1 MEQSSL
7 SVDEMTPMTQ
17 ARFPDL
23 KDAGVL
29 VTGGG
34 SGIGASLVEAFAMQG
49 AKVSFID
56 IAEAPSVALVERL
69 AATAPHPV
77 HYFRADLSDIDAIKR
92 TVDTAAAATGG
103 IKVLVNNAAWDDR
116 HDIDS
121 VTEAYWD
128 ANQAV
133 NLKQMFFTVQAALPH
148 LRQAKD
154 ASIINFSS
162 ISFLLN
168 MGELPSYAAAKAGII
183 GLTKSLA
190 GRLGSENIRVN
201 TLLPGMIV
209 TERQK
214 ELWLTDEGI
223 TATTARQCLKRTLIA
238 ADLAGPCLFLASSA
252 SSAITAQSIIVD
264 GGLL

>member
-1 MEQSSL
+1 M
-7 SVDEMTPMTQ
+7 DETMSMTQ
-17 ARFPDL
+17 AQFPDL

-29 VTGGG
+29 ITGGG

-49 AKVSFID
+49 AKVAFID
-56 IAEAPSVALVERL
+56 IAEEPSAALVQRL
-69 AATAPHPV
+69 AGVAPHPV
-77 HYFRADLSDIDAIKR
+77 HFFKTDLSDIPAIGR
-92 TVDTAAAATGG
+92 TVDAAASATGG

-116 HDIDS
+116 HDIDT

-133 NLKQMFFTVQAALPH
+133 NLKQMFFTVQAALPY
-148 LRQAKD
+148 LRQAKN
-154 ASIINFSS
+154 ASIVNFSS

-190 GRLGSENIRVN
+190 GRLGPDNIRVN

-214 ELWLTDEGI
+214 DLWLTDDGI
-223 TATTARQCLKRTLIA
+223 AATTARQCLKRTLVA
-238 ADLAGPCLFLASSA
+238 ADLVGPSLFLASSA

>member
-1 MEQSSL
+1 MIEAQ
-7 SVDEMTPMTQ
+7 
-17 ARFPDL
+17 FPDL

-29 VTGGG
+29 ITGGG
-34 SGIGASLVEAFAMQG
+34 SGIGAALVEAFAAQG
-49 AKVSFID
+49 ARVAFID
-56 IAEAPSVALVERL
+56 IAEEPSAAL
-69 AATAPHPV
+69 AARLSATARHPV
-77 HYFRADLSDIDAIKR
+77 TFFKADLRDVKAIGD
-92 TVDTAAAATGG
+92 VVNEAATSTGG

-116 HDIDS
+116 HDIDT

-128 ANQAV
+128 NNQSV
-133 NLKQMFFTVQAALPH
+133 NLKQMFFTIQAALPH
-148 LRQAKD
+148 LRQARD

-190 GRLGSENIRVN
+190 GRLGPENIRVN
-201 TLLPGMIV
+201 ALLPGMIV

-214 ELWLTDEGI
+214 ELWLTDDGI
-223 TATTARQCLKRTLIA
+223 ATTTGRQCLKNTLYA

-252 SSAITAQSIIVD
+252 SRAITAQSIIVD

>member
-1 MEQSSL
+1 M
-7 SVDEMTPMTQ
+7 DETMSMMQ
-17 ARFPDL
+17 AQFPDL

-29 VTGGG
+29 ITGGG
-34 SGIGASLVEAFAMQG
+34 SGIGASLVEAFAMQR
-49 AKVSFID
+49 AKVAFID
-56 IAEAPSVALVERL
+56 IAEEPSAALVQRL
-69 AATAPHPV
+69 AGVAPHPV
-77 HYFRADLSDIDAIKR
+77 HFFKTDLSDIPAIGR
-92 TVDTAAAATGG
+92 TVDAAASATGG

-116 HDIDS
+116 HDIDT

-133 NLKQMFFTVQAALPH
+133 NLKQMFFTVQAALPY
-148 LRQAKD
+148 LRQAKN
-154 ASIINFSS
+154 ASIVNFSS

-190 GRLGSENIRVN
+190 GRLGPDNIRVN

-223 TATTARQCLKRTLIA
+223 TATTSRQCLKRTLIA
-238 ADLAGPCLFLASSA
+238 ADLAGPSLFLASSA

>member
-1 MEQSSL
+1 M
-7 SVDEMTPMTQ
+7 PMMQ
-17 ARFPDL
+17 AHFPDL

-34 SGIGASLVEAFAMQG
+34 SGIGASLVEAFAAQG
-49 AKVSFID
+49 ARVAFID
-56 IAEAPSVALVERL
+56 IAEEPSVALVARL
-69 AATAPHPV
+69 AHAARHPV
-77 HYFRADLSDIDAIKR
+77 HFFKTDLRDIAATR
-92 TVDTAAAATGG
+92 QSVEAAAAATGG

-116 HDIDS
+116 HDIDT

-148 LRQAKD
+148 LRQAQD
-154 ASIINFSS
+154 AAIINFSS

-190 GRLGSENIRVN
+190 GRLGPENIRVN

-214 ELWLTDEGI
+214 ELWLTDDNV
-223 TATTARQCLKRTLIA
+223 TSTTARQCLKRTLVA
-238 ADLAGPCLFLASSA
+238 ADLVGPCLFLASSA

>member
-1 MEQSSL
+1 
-7 SVDEMTPMTQ
+7 
-17 ARFPDL
+17 
-23 KDAGVL
+23 
-29 VTGGG
+29 
-34 SGIGASLVEAFAMQG
+34 
-49 AKVSFID
+49 VS
-56 IAEAPSVALVERL
+56 
-69 AATAPHPV
+69 PHPV
-77 HYFRADLSDIDAIKR
+77 HFFRADLRDVAAIAV
-92 TVDTAAAATGG
+92 TVTEAAAAIGG

-116 HDIDS
+116 HAIDA

-133 NLKQMFFTVQAALPH
+133 NLKQMFFTVQAALPY
-148 LRQAKD
+148 LQLAKD

-190 GRLGSENIRVN
+190 GRLGPENIRVN

-223 TATTARQCLKRTLIA
+223 ATTTARQCLKRTLVA
-238 ADLAGPCLFLASSA
+238 ADLSGPCLFLASSA

>member
-1 MEQSSL
+1 MN
-7 SVDEMTPMTQ
+7 EMTPMMQ
-17 ARFPDL
+17 AQFPDL

-56 IAEAPSVALVERL
+56 IAEQPSIALVERL
-69 AATAPHPV
+69 AATVPHPV
-77 HYFRADLSDIDAIKR
+77 HYFRADLSDIKAIKR
-92 TVDTAAAATGG
+92 TVDMAASATGG

-154 ASIINFSS
+154 ASIVNFSS

-190 GRLGSENIRVN
+190 GRLGPENIRVN

-223 TATTARQCLKRTLIA
+223 TATTARQCLNRTLVA
-238 ADLAGPCLFLASSA
+238 ADLSGPCLFLASSA

>member
-1 MEQSSL
+1 MS
-7 SVDEMTPMTQ
+7 MMQ
-17 ARFPDL
+17 AQFPDL

-29 VTGGG
+29 ITGGG
-34 SGIGASLVEAFAMQG
+34 SGIGASLVEAFAMQR
-49 AKVSFID
+49 AKVAFID
-56 IAEAPSVALVERL
+56 IAEEPSAALVQRL
-69 AATAPHPV
+69 AGVAPRPV
-77 HYFRADLSDIDAIKR
+77 HFFKTDLSDIPAIGR
-92 TVDTAAAATGG
+92 TVDAAASATGG

-116 HDIDS
+116 HDIDT

-128 ANQAV
+128 ATQAV
-133 NLKQMFFTVQAALPH
+133 NLKQMFFTVQAALPY
-148 LRQAKD
+148 LRQAKN
-154 ASIINFSS
+154 ASIVNFSS

-190 GRLGSENIRVN
+190 GRLGPDNIRVN

-223 TATTARQCLKRTLIA
+223 TATTSRQCLKRTLIA
-238 ADLAGPCLFLASSA
+238 ADLAGPSLFLASSA

>member
-1 MEQSSL
+1 M
-7 SVDEMTPMTQ
+7 DETKPMTQ
-17 ARFPDL
+17 ALFPDL

-29 VTGGG
+29 ITGGG

-49 AKVSFID
+49 AKVAFID
-56 IAEAPSVALVERL
+56 IAEEPSTALVRRL
-69 AATAPHPV
+69 AGLAPHPV
-77 HYFRADLSDIDAIKR
+77 HFFRTDLRDIAAIAS
-92 TVDTAAAATGG
+92 TVDAAASATGG

-116 HDIDS
+116 HDIDT

-128 ANQAV
+128 ANQAI
-133 NLKQMFFTVQAALPH
+133 NLKQIFFTVQAALPH
-148 LRQAKD
+148 LRQTNN
-154 ASIINFSS
+154 ASIVNFSS

-190 GRLGSENIRVN
+190 GRLGPDNIRVN

-223 TATTARQCLKRTLIA
+223 AATMARQCLKRTLVA
-238 ADLAGPCLFLASSA
+238 ADLAGPSLFLASSA
-252 SSAITAQSIIVD
+252 SGAITAQSIIVD

>member
-1 MEQSSL
+1 
-7 SVDEMTPMTQ
+7 MTPMTQ
-17 ARFPDL
+17 AQFPDL

-49 AKVSFID
+49 AKVAFID
-56 IAEAPSVALVERL
+56 IAEEPSLALVNRL
-69 AATAPHPV
+69 ATTAQHPV
-77 HYFRADLSDIDAIKR
+77 HFFKTDLRDIAAIGK
-92 TVDTAAAATGG
+92 TVAAASATGG

-116 HDIDS
+116 HDIDT

-133 NLKQMFFTVQAALPH
+133 NLKQMFFTVQAALPY

-154 ASIINFSS
+154 ASIVNFSS

-190 GRLGSENIRVN
+190 GRLGPENIRVN

-223 TATTARQCLKRTLIA
+223 AATTARQCLKRTLVA

>member
-1 MEQSSL
+1 
-7 SVDEMTPMTQ
+7 V
-17 ARFPDL
+17 A
-23 KDAGVL
+23 AIA
-29 VTGGG
+29 VT
-34 SGIGASLVEAFAMQG
+34 VTE
-49 AKVSFID
+49 
-56 IAEAPSVALVERL
+56 
-69 AATAPHPV
+69 
-77 HYFRADLSDIDAIKR
+77 
-92 TVDTAAAATGG
+92 AAAAIGG

-116 HDIDS
+116 HDIDT

-133 NLKQMFFTVQAALPH
+133 NLKQMFFTVQAALPY
-148 LRQAKD
+148 LRLAKD

-190 GRLGSENIRVN
+190 GRLGPENIRVN

-209 TERQK
+209 TERQR

-223 TATTARQCLKRTLIA
+223 ATTTARQCLKRMRVA
-238 ADLAGPCLFLASSA
+238 ADLSGPCLFLASSA

>member
-1 MEQSSL
+1 M
-7 SVDEMTPMTQ
+7 PMTQ
-17 ARFPDL
+17 AHFPDL

-49 AKVSFID
+49 AKVAFID
-56 IAEAPSVALVERL
+56 IAEEPSLALVRRL
-69 AATAPHPV
+69 SKKAPHPV
-77 HYFRADLSDIDAIKR
+77 HFFKTDLSDIPAIGR
-92 TVDTAAAATGG
+92 TVEAAASATGG

-116 HDIDS
+116 HDIDT

-154 ASIINFSS
+154 ASIVNFSS

-168 MGELPSYAAAKAGII
+168 MGDLPSYAAAKAGII

-190 GRLGSENIRVN
+190 GRMGPENIRVN

-214 ELWLTDEGI
+214 ELWLTNDEI
-223 TATTARQCLKRTLIA
+223 AATTARQCLKRTLIA
-238 ADLAGPCLFLASSA
+238 ADLTGPCLFLASSA

>member
-1 MEQSSL
+1 M
-7 SVDEMTPMTQ
+7 DETMSMMQ
-17 ARFPDL
+17 AQFPDL

-29 VTGGG
+29 ITGGG
-34 SGIGASLVEAFAMQG
+34 SGIGASLVEAFAMQR
-49 AKVSFID
+49 AKVAFID
-56 IAEAPSVALVERL
+56 IAEEPSAALVQRL
-69 AATAPHPV
+69 AGVAPHPV
-77 HYFRADLSDIDAIKR
+77 HFFKTDLSDIPAIGR
-92 TVDTAAAATGG
+92 PVDAAASATGG

-116 HDIDS
+116 HDIDT

-133 NLKQMFFTVQAALPH
+133 NLKQMFFTVQAALPY
-148 LRQAKD
+148 LRQAKN
-154 ASIINFSS
+154 ASIVNFSS

-190 GRLGSENIRVN
+190 GRLGPDNIRVN

-223 TATTARQCLKRTLIA
+223 TATTSRQCLKRTLIA
-238 ADLAGPCLFLASSA
+238 ADLAGPSLFLASSA

>member
-1 MEQSSL
+1 M
-7 SVDEMTPMTQ
+7 DETMSMMQ
-17 ARFPDL
+17 AQFPDL

-29 VTGGG
+29 ITGGG

-49 AKVSFID
+49 AKVAFID
-56 IAEAPSVALVERL
+56 IVEEPSAALVQRL
-69 AATAPHPV
+69 AGVAPHPV
-77 HYFRADLSDIDAIKR
+77 HFFKTDLSDIPAIGR
-92 TVDTAAAATGG
+92 TVDAAASATGG

-116 HDIDS
+116 HNIDT

-133 NLKQMFFTVQAALPH
+133 NLKQMFFTVQAALPY
-148 LRQAKD
+148 LRQAKN
-154 ASIINFSS
+154 ASIVNFSS

-190 GRLGSENIRVN
+190 GRLGPENIRVN

-223 TATTARQCLKRTLIA
+223 TATTSRQCLKRTLIA
-238 ADLAGPCLFLASSA
+238 ADLAGPSLFLASSA